1 MFVRWKRT
9 RRFGMFEEQFPE
21 AIALMARALRAGHA
35 FPTGIQMVADEI
47 PAPVGAEF
55 KLLYDRQNFGMPLGD
70 ALKGMAERVPIL
82 DARFFTTAVLT
93 QRETGGNLS
102 EILDNLATVIRDR
115 FKVKRQVRAV
125 TAHGRITGWILCGM
139 PRGAGVDPQRGVTG
153 AHEADD
159 HRSARDQDACRRRH
173 DAGDRLVDHP
183 QAGQHSLL
191 GVLDMALDLLV
202 TLVAGFLAVAL
213 VAGYGTSS
221 ILAALSPER
230 RRLRQ
235 LATAG
240 GPGASVDDTF
250 TLVDRVDP
258 RFKNLPGIPK
268 SPKEMGRLRRRL
280 AMAGYT
286 SPTAVVVYAL
296 ANLVSPVLFGLV
308 ALAAVDVR
316 SGWLLVLFAIAVGY
330 LLPGMLL
337 ARKIERRKR
346 EIREGLPDALDLFIV
361 CVEAGSGLDQAI
373 VKASDELGISYPALA
388 YELRLITTE
397 IRAGKPRV
405 EAFRNFAA
413 RTKVDDVQSLVT
425 LLVQTDKF
433 GTSLA
438 QALRTHADTSRT
450 KRRQNA
456 EERAG
461 KLGVKLVF
469 PLVLFLFPA
478 LYIVILGPA
487 VITFLRVFK
496 H

>member
-1 MFVRWKRT
+1 M
-9 RRFGMFEEQFPE
+9 
-21 AIALMARALRAGHA
+21 
-35 FPTGIQMVADEI
+35 
-47 PAPVGAEF
+47 
-55 KLLYDRQNFGMPLGD
+55 
-70 ALKGMAERVPIL
+70 
-82 DARFFTTAVLT
+82 
-93 QRETGGNLS
+93 S
-102 EILDNLATVIRDR
+102 
-115 FKVKRQVRAV
+115 
-125 TAHGRITGWILCGM
+125 
-139 PRGAGVDPQRGVTG
+139 
-153 AHEADD
+153 
-159 HRSARDQDACRRRH
+159 
-173 DAGDRLVDHP
+173 
-183 QAGQHSLL
+183 
-191 GVLDMALDLLV
+191 LDLLV

-213 VAGYGTSS
+213 VAGFGTSS

-240 GPGASVDDTF
+240 GPAASADELF
-250 TLVDRVDP
+250 TLVDGVDP

-286 SPTAVVVYAL
+286 SPTAVVLYAS
-296 ANLVSPVLFGLV
+296 ANLVTPILFGLV
-308 ALAAVDVR
+308 ALVAVGGR
-316 SGWLLVLFAIAVGY
+316 GWLVVLFAIAIGY

-337 ARKIERRKR
+337 ARKVDLRKR
-346 EIREGLPDALDLFIV
+346 EIREGLPDALDLFVV

-373 VKASDELGISYPALA
+373 VKASEELGFAYPALA

-397 IRAGKPRV
+397 IRAGKRRV

-487 VITFLRVFK
+487 VIAFIRTFP